1 MATTLEN
8 KLASLKAQVAN
19 LENELSEEVKA
30 KKIALS
36 DELYRLLDNE
46 KYNGAINIKHADV
59 NIKHADVL
67 VEGEYYD
74 KYTEIYVENY
84 RRPVEFVYAAENG
97 DSYVE
102 DEDYEQFYFLD
113 HLTLMEVEDIVSAV
127 KDTIEDDQ
135 IL

>member
-8 KLASLKAQVAN
+8 KLASLKAQVDN
-19 LENELSEEVKA
+19 LEYELSNEVKT

-46 KYNGAINIKHADV
+46 KYNGAINIADS
-59 NIKHADVL
+59 NIL

-74 KYTEIYVENY
+74 KYAEIYVENF
-84 RRPVEFVYAAENG
+84 RRPVENVYASDSG

-102 DEDYEQFYFLD
+102 DEDGEEFYFLD
-113 HLTLMEVEDIVSAV
+113 NLTLLEVEDILSAV
-127 KDTIEDDQ
+127 KETIEDDQ
-135 IL
+135 L

>member
-8 KLASLKAQVAN
+8 KLASLKAQVDN
-19 LENELSEEVKA
+19 LEYELSNEVKA

-46 KYNGAINIKHADV
+46 KYNGAINIADS
-59 NIKHADVL
+59 NIL

-74 KYTEIYVENY
+74 KYAEIYVENF
-84 RRPVEFVYAAENG
+84 RRPVENVYASDSG

-102 DEDYEQFYFLD
+102 DEDGEEFYFLD
-113 HLTLMEVEDIVSAV
+113 NLTLLEVEDILSAV
-127 KDTIEDDQ
+127 KETIEDDQ
-135 IL
+135 L